1 MANAV
6 MAFETLGYPKDHP
19 DLVIAKAS
27 LRKLLALNED
37 DGYVQPCLSPIWDT
51 GLAAQALIE
60 AGADPDGNIV
70 ARSMD
75 CLADR
80 QILDTYGYWTHQSP
94 HVRPGG
100 WAFRSEERRVGKECV
115 SQCIS

>member
-1 MANAV
+1 MRISDWSSDV
-6 MAFETLGYPKDHP
+6 CSSDLDHP

-60 AGADPDGNIV
+60 AGEDPDGNIV

-75 CLADR
+75 WLADR
-80 QILDTYGYWTHQSP
+80 QILDTYGAWTHQIGRASC
-94 HVRPGG
+94 R
-100 WAFRSEERRVGKECV
+100 ERVGKYV
-115 SQCIS
+115 